1 MIDPYDKEQQAL
13 RDLYCNIMM
22 EVRHRI
28 EIVGYA
34 ARELYNIPKIAAY
47 ELCYLQF
54 RLVCELIALSS
65 LAAHGDIP
73 ATKSGRLTKTYQA
86 DAILNMLEKLH
97 PDFYPVPSKQLR
109 DANGKVLEIEEIKSG
124 FLTKKELITLYHE
137 TGDLLHRGAMRDYK
151 PRTAGD
157 FRKILATLEKI
168 TTLLNHHQIQLSD
181 PDYQLWVLMKTDI
194 DDQVH
199 AYVFQKIAGPPP
211 RSPPDK
217 SRH

>member
-22 EVRHRI
+22 EVRHRTD
-28 EIVGYA
+28 IVWYA
-34 ARELYNIPKIAAY
+34 ANETYNIPKIAAY

-73 ATKSGRLTKTYQA
+73 ATKSGRLTRTYQA

-97 PDFYPVPSKQLR
+97 PDFYPIPSKQIH
-109 DANGKVLEIEEIKSG
+109 DAKGKVLEVKPITSG
-124 FLTKKELITLYHE
+124 FLSKKELIALYHE

-151 PRTAGD
+151 PRTPGD
-157 FRKILATLEKI
+157 FQKILATLEKI

-181 PDYQLWVLMKTDI
+181 PDYQLWVLMKADV
-194 DDQVH
+194 DDKVH
-199 AYVFQKIAGPPP
+199 AYVFRKVDGPPP
-211 RSPPDK
+211 HLPPDK
-217 SRH
+217 TPH